1 MTLPTLIRES
11 PYYKRMTLKEVLGK
25 IINHKM
31 MEEETKYVKCLSKG
45 VATLKNQDVAL
56 KGPRRKKGKLVVE
69 ESSSEDCL
77 SIDMTLFI

>member
-56 KGPRRKKGKLVVE
+56 KGPRRKKA
-69 ESSSEDCL
+69 S
-77 SIDMTLFI
+77 